1 MSINGPAH
9 TSRSLEKRAAMQ
21 SGGSPRKLRAAS
33 RKVKTL
39 VGTEATPLTLDAID
53 AHLRSIGTSKA
64 TKVLAS
70 LVYKLIMRG

>member
-1 MSINGPAH
+1 MSVNGPLHSA
-9 TSRSLEKRAAMQ
+9 T
-21 SGGSPRKLRAAS
+21 PRKPRVSS

-39 VGTEATPLTLDAID
+39 VGTEATPLTLDAMD
-53 AHLRSIGTSKA
+53 AHLRSIGSAKA